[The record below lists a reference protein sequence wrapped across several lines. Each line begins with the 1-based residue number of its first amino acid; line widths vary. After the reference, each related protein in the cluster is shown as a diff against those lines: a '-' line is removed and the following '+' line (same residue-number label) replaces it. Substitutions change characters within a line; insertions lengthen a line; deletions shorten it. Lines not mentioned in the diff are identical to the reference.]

1 VLSSIKY
8 KVKMKDLSRTRKNI
22 RNLQDERFK
31 VEVELLRPFPM
42 TPYSLVE
49 SYLPCGKKG
58 CRCKQGFP
66 HGPYYC
72 LTQHRKGKT
81 KNIYIP
87 KEHLSKISPLAE
99 RYKTYETSLTR
110 IRNLNQQ
117 ILGLLKEIEQSAFIP
132 PSKLN
137 LKTKR
142 QRKEEK
148 RFTCRNF
155 SVGRRAI
162 K

>member
-1 VLSSIKY
+1 
-8 KVKMKDLSRTRKNI
+8 MKDLSRTRKNI
-22 RNLQDERFK
+22 RNLQNERFK
-31 VEVELLRPFPM
+31 VEAGLLRSFPM
-42 TPYSLVE
+42 VPYALVE
-49 SYLPCGKKG
+49 QYLRCGNKG
-58 CRCKQGFP
+58 CRCHTKGLL
-66 HGPYYC
+66 HGPYHC
-72 LTQHRKGKT
+72 LTQHRSGKT

-87 KEHLSKISPLAE
+87 KEVLSRISPLAE

>member
-1 VLSSIKY
+1 MCIFINSKG
-8 KVKMKDLSRTRKNI
+8 KMKDLSRARKNI
-22 RNLQDERFK
+22 RNLQNERFK
-31 VEVELLRPFPM
+31 IEVELLRPSSM

-58 CRCKQGFP
+58 CRCKRGFP

-87 KEHLSKISPLAE
+87 KEHLERISPLAE

-110 IRNLNQQ
+110 VRNLNQQ
-117 ILGLLKEIEQSAFIP
+117 ILGLLKEIEESAFLP
-132 PSKLN
+132 ASRLN

-142 QRKEEK
+142 QRTEEK
-148 RFTCRNF
+148 RK
-155 SVGRRAI
+155 RRAI
-162 K
+162 Q

>member
-1 VLSSIKY
+1 VFISIKH
-8 KVKMKDLSRTRKNI
+8 KVKMKDLSQTRKNI
-22 RNLQDERFK
+22 RNLQNERFK
-31 VEVELLRPFPM
+31 NEVGLLRPFPM
-42 TPYSLVE
+42 TPHALVE
-49 SYLPCGKKG
+49 QYLRCGNKECRCHKKG
-58 CRCKQGFP
+58 VL

-72 LTQHRKGKT
+72 LTQHRKGRT

-87 KEHLSKISPLAE
+87 KEHLEKISPLAE

-117 ILGLLKEIEQSAFIP
+117 ILGLLKEIEESAFLP
-132 PSKLN
+132 PSRLN

-148 RFTCRNF
+148 R
-155 SVGRRAI
+155 RAI
-162 K
+162 

>member
-1 VLSSIKY
+1 MPYLRQSS
-8 KVKMKDLSRTRKNI
+8 
-22 RNLQDERFK
+22 
-31 VEVELLRPFPM
+31 EVEMPASDSLN
-42 TPYSLVE
+42 TPIIWFEVNLVF
-49 SYLPCGKKG
+49 SRCHKKG
-58 CRCKQGFP
+58 AL

-72 LTQHRKGKT
+72 LTQHRQGKT

-87 KEHLSKISPLAE
+87 KEHLEKISPLAE

-117 ILGLLKEIEQSAFIP
+117 ILGLLKEIEQSAFLP
-132 PSKLN
+132 ASRLN

-142 QRKEEK
+142 QRKKEK

-162 K
+162 

>member
-1 VLSSIKY
+1 MCISINNKG
-8 KVKMKDLSRTRKNI
+8 KMKNLSRTKKNI
-22 RNLQDERFK
+22 RDLQNERFK
-31 VEVELLRPFPM
+31 IEVGLLRPSSM

-58 CRCKQGFP
+58 CRCKRGFP

-87 KEHLSKISPLAE
+87 KEHLERISPLAE

-110 IRNLNQQ
+110 VRNLNQQ
-117 ILGLLKEIEQSAFIP
+117 ILGLLKEIEENAFVP

-137 LKTKR
+137 LKKKDGRKR
-142 QRKEEK
+142 
-148 RFTCRNF
+148 
-155 SVGRRAI
+155 
-162 K
+162 

>member
-1 VLSSIKY
+1 
-8 KVKMKDLSRTRKNI
+8 MKDLSRTRKDI

-31 VEVELLRPFPM
+31 IEVGLLRPFPM
-42 TPYSLVE
+42 VPYSLVE
-49 SYLPCGKKG
+49 QYLRCGNKG
-58 CRCKQGFP
+58 CRCHTKGLL
-66 HGPYYC
+66 HGPYRC
-72 LTQHRKGKT
+72 LTQHRNGKT

-117 ILGLLKEIEQSAFIP
+117 ILALLKEVEQSAFVP

-142 QRKEEK
+142 RKAEEK
-148 RFTCRNF
+148 RKRGG
-155 SVGRRAI
+155 SR
-162 K
+162 